1 MAGKT
6 LEPED
11 VSKQLCRMLKD
22 QSKQVRKNTALALM
36 KMEATDAINCIK
48 DAIKTENEE
57 QVRSVMNVAVNVLS
71 KS

>member
-1 MAGKT
+1 
-6 LEPED
+6 
-11 VSKQLCRMLKD
+11 MLKD
-22 QSKQVRKNTALALM
+22 QSEQVRKNTALALM
-36 KMEATDAINCIK
+36 KMEATDALNCIK